1 MNCPKCQK
9 ENEAN
14 ALYCNQCG
22 TPIGKVKKSGIDY
35 SALMLMAYI
44 VIQIVSN
51 LTVNLLKYIGNNYWG
66 DWRMTNIIMTFIYL
80 FINISF
86 LLVPLSIKNLP
97 IKIISFLIS
106 MLLVGYWVYGNISFI
121 FEMWNMENSYY

>member
-35 SALMLMAYI
+35 SAIMLFI
-44 VIQIVSN
+44 FILIELFSSIFR
-51 LTVNLLKYIGNNYWG
+51 LLI
-66 DWRMTNIIMTFIYL
+66 TFIGDSL
-80 FINISF
+80 FDNPYTTTIIQMVIGILTSICF
-86 LLVPLSIKNLP
+86 ILIPLAIKNLTL
-97 IKIISFLIS
+97 KIICLIITV
-106 MLLVGYWVYGNISFI
+106 LLIIYWVSNSIMSIINICSFQ
-121 FEMWNMENSYY
+121 SAY

>member
-51 LTVNLLKYIGNNYWG
+51 LMVILLKYIDNYYWR
-66 DWRMTNIIMTFIYL
+66 DWRMTNIIITFIYL
-80 FINISF
+80 FTSICF
-86 LLVPLSIKNLP
+86 LLIPLSIKNLP

-121 FEMWNMENSYY
+121 FEMWNM

>member
-35 SALMLMAYI
+35 SAIMLFI
-44 VIQIVSN
+44 FILIELFSSIFH
-51 LTVNLLKYIGNNYWG
+51 LLI
-66 DWRMTNIIMTFIYL
+66 TFIGDSL
-80 FINISF
+80 FDNPYTTTIIQMVIGILTSICF
-86 LLVPLSIKNLP
+86 ILIPLAIKNLTL
-97 IKIISFLIS
+97 KIICLIITV
-106 MLLVGYWVYGNISFI
+106 LLIIYWVSNSIMSIINICSFQ
-121 FEMWNMENSYY
+121 SAY

>member
-35 SALMLMAYI
+35 SAIMLFI
-44 VIQIVSN
+44 FILIELFSSIFR
-51 LTVNLLKYIGNNYWG
+51 LLI
-66 DWRMTNIIMTFIYL
+66 TFIGDSL
-80 FINISF
+80 FDNPYTTTIIQMVIGILTSICYI
-86 LLVPLSIKNLP
+86 LIPLAIKNLTL
-97 IKIISFLIS
+97 KIICLIITV
-106 MLLVGYWVYGNISFI
+106 LLIIYWVSNSIMSIINICSFQ
-121 FEMWNMENSYY
+121 SAY

>member
-35 SALMLMAYI
+35 SALMLFI
-44 VIQIVSN
+44 FILIELFSSIFR
-51 LTVNLLKYIGNNYWG
+51 LLI
-66 DWRMTNIIMTFIYL
+66 TFIGDSL
-80 FINISF
+80 FDNPYTTTIIQMVIGILTSICF
-86 LLVPLSIKNLP
+86 ILIPLAIKNLTL
-97 IKIISFLIS
+97 KIICLIITV
-106 MLLVGYWVYGNISFI
+106 LLIIYWVSNSIMSIINICSFQ
-121 FEMWNMENSYY
+121 SAY

>member
-22 TPIGKVKKSGIDY
+22 TPFGKVKKSGIDY

-44 VIQIVSN
+44 VIIIVSN
-51 LTVNLLKYIGNNYWG
+51 LTIILLKYIGNNFWG
-66 DWRMTNIIMTFIYL
+66 DWRMTNIIITFIYL
-80 FINISF
+80 FINICFF
-86 LLVPLSIKNLP
+86 LIPLSIKNLP

-106 MLLVGYWVYGNISFI
+106 MLLVGYLVYENISYI
-121 FEMWNMENSYY
+121 FQMWNMENSYY